1 MSNLPVLPPVPTS
14 VPTILPGLPP
24 VPTNVPPV
32 LSGLPSVP
40 TSVVPVPN
48 KNSYITYK
56 EHKNTSYKTTYSIFH
71 SIIALFAIYLF
82 FKCNSNSNSNNGFS
96 FGGFF
101 MAIFF
106 PYIYIIYK
114 AAMNNLCFG
123 NNKVNVK

>member
-1 MSNLPVLPPVPTS
+1 MSILPGLPPVPTS

-32 LSGLPSVP
+32 LPGLSTIP
-40 TSVVPVPN
+40 TSVAPDPN
-48 KNSYITYK
+48 INKHSYRTNK
-56 EHKNTSYKTTYSIFH
+56 EPKNTSYKTIYSIFH
-71 SIIALFAIYLF
+71 SIIALFAIYLS
-82 FKCNSNSNSNNGFS
+82 FKCNNGFS